1 MFNFTEKQRKAIYAL
16 SASLTMLA
24 VAFGWITESQGAA
37 VGASVIAIGSALAN
51 LLAHKNVGK

>member
-1 MFNFTEKQRKAIYAL
+1 
-16 SASLTMLA
+16 MLA